1 MVYNAFFPN
10 EQNVTLISPSTHAQL
25 QNLETATEVGDFFLN
40 IYFSSVELV
49 VDMLLVSFSETQHQE
64 RNKQSQW

>member
-10 EQNVTLISPSTHAQL
+10 EQNVTLISPSTHTQL

-40 IYFSSVELV
+40 MYFSSVEFV
-49 VDMLLVSFSETQHQE
+49 VDMLLVSFSETAPRE
-64 RNKQSQW
+64 K